1 MSYVPDTNSIIIT
14 LSSEV
19 LIDSKDDSLKWHL
32 FRVIFTIIKQD
43 HQLRYDIMVGDHK
56 ATIYMY
62 INKSLR
68 SMVNKWINKN
78 SSYGK
83 VCEDSNHCDLCQYKQ
98 QLHNHFKYL
107 VYKINKK

>member
-19 LIDSKDDSLKWHL
+19 LIDSKDDSLRWRL

-56 ATIYMY
+56 ATICMY

-68 SMVNKWINKN
+68 SMVNKWINRN

-83 VCEDSNHCDLCQYKQ
+83 SLWG
-98 QLHNHFKYL
+98 
-107 VYKINKK
+107 